1 MLYCFGIEHADDLVG
16 VIKLR
21 PACTSAALSY
31 ILRDDAWGHGYATA
45 AVTLVLDFAC
55 TTLGLT
61 SVDAKHHPYK
71 HTSGRVL
78 IKSGFTRTGRSTEA
92 ITYIRNLALG
102 TRSAVHVRE
111 RLSDGAMAAR
121 S

>member
-45 AVTLVLDFAC
+45 AVTLVLDFAS